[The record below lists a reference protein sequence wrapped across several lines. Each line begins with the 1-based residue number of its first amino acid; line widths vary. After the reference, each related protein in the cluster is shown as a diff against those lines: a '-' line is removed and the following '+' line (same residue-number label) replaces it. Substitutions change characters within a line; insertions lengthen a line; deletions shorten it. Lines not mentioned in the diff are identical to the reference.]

1 MGSLKPFYEEQLA
14 LWQDT
19 KQRFDDLRHVEVKQ
33 LGLLKAQFNPARLVS
48 TGAKIDKAT
57 LAKRPCFLCAANRPK
72 EQIVKDFNSHFDI
85 LINPFPI
92 LPEHFTIPS
101 CIHELQQIKEHFIDM
116 LLFIDE
122 YDEGLVFYNGPR
134 CGASAPDHLHFQA
147 GTKSII
153 PMYQEWEN
161 LSSTSETILSL
172 SKAKLSYITHYACPV
187 IAITSYDIDSCVV
200 LFNKIYDALPL
211 PENDIEP
218 MMNVVVWKEKG
229 ELVVLIFPRFKHRP
243 DCYFAE
249 GNAQCLVSPGAID
262 MAGLLILPLKKD
274 FDTITLAQASAILK
288 EVTLPEEVVVKVLD
302 TLRKH

>member
-19 KQRFDDLRHVEVKQ
+19 KQRFDDLKHVEVKQ

-48 TGAKIDKAT
+48 TGANIDKTT
-57 LAKRPCFLCAANRPK
+57 LAKRPCFLCAANRSK

-122 YDEGLVFYNGPR
+122 YDEGLVFYNGPH

-153 PMYQEWEN
+153 PMYQ
-161 LSSTSETILSL
+161 
-172 SKAKLSYITHYACPV
+172 
-187 IAITSYDIDSCVV
+187 
-200 LFNKIYDALPL
+200 
-211 PENDIEP
+211 
-218 MMNVVVWKEKG
+218 
-229 ELVVLIFPRFKHRP
+229 
-243 DCYFAE
+243 
-249 GNAQCLVSPGAID
+249 
-262 MAGLLILPLKKD
+262 
-274 FDTITLAQASAILK
+274 
-288 EVTLPEEVVVKVLD
+288 
-302 TLRKH
+302 